1 MKKQLFTAIAM
12 LSAFNMAFAQ
22 NEDDVLK
29 YTNTFIPG
37 TARSQGAAG
46 AFGSIGSDFSST
58 AINPAG
64 LGLYRRNEVVF
75 GTAITANQSNT
86 KFFGSNGDDRRT
98 NFNIPTWGMV
108 FTKVFSDLGEDRKV
122 GLVSVSIGAGMNRVS
137 SYQSNVYF
145 NGTNTTSSILDYF
158 KRDANGNNVNNFGDA
173 TYRNSPGAIAW
184 GQYLLDTSGTATNYR
199 SLIDGTSNFQLKQ
212 TQQQNIRGAANEY
225 NISSGINLSNIV
237 YLGAGLII
245 SQAYS
250 ESVTTFT
257 ETDQNNSVPDYTSVT
272 FKQKVKSDGSGVSG
286 RFGIIVRPVDF
297 LKLGFGVQTPGRLN
311 MRDDYSY
318 EMGSVNTNPGNT
330 TGNPSAYYKPGT
342 NDFINYQVIMPGR
355 LTGSASVTIPSMGF
369 VSVDY
374 ESIDYSNGKIKSDN
388 FSFDDVNNRVSNN
401 MKRAGNLRIGAE
413 FKIADYYR
421 LRGGYAVYESPYKN
435 TGGVD
440 LNRYAITGGFGLV
453 VDRVF
458 VDFAVVSS
466 YGKQYIS
473 PYTTGDASRPTPTA
487 ENNYNIYNFVLSGGI
502 RF

>member
-12 LSAFNMAFAQ
+12 LVAFNMAFAQ

-37 TARSQGAAG
+37 TARSQGIAG
-46 AFGSIGSDFSST
+46 AFGAVGADFSST
-58 AINPAG
+58 MINPAG
-64 LGLYRRNEVVF
+64 LGLYRRNEAVF
-75 GTAITANQSNT
+75 GTAITVNQSNT
-86 KFFGSNGDDRRT
+86 KYLGSNGDDRRT
-98 NFNIPTWGMV
+98 NFNIPTWGIV
-108 FTKVFSDLGEDRKV
+108 GTKVFSELGEDRKV
-122 GLVSVSIGAGMNRVS
+122 GLVSISIGAGMNRVA

-145 NGTNTTSSILDYF
+145 NGTNTSSSILDYF
-158 KRDANGNNVNNFGDA
+158 KRDANGNNVNSFGDN

-199 SLIDGTSNFQLKQ
+199 SLIDGVSGYQLKQ
-212 TQQQNIRGAANEY
+212 TQQQNIRGGANEY
-225 NISSGINLSNIV
+225 NISSGINLSNMV
-237 YLGAGLII
+237 YLGAGLVITH
-245 SQAYS
+245 AYS
-250 ESVTTFT
+250 ESNTMFT
-257 ETDQNNSVPDYTSVT
+257 ETALNGSVPNYTSVT
-272 FKQKVKSDGSGVSG
+272 FKQYVHSSGSGVSG
-286 RFGIIVRPVDF
+286 RFGIIVRPIDF
-297 LKLGFGVQTPGRLN
+297 LKLGFAAQTPGRLN

-318 EMGSVNTNPGNT
+318 EMSSVNYANP
-330 TGNPSAYYKPGT
+330 NPYKPGT
-342 NDFINYQVIMPGR
+342 NDYINYQVIMPGR
-355 LTGSASVTIPSMGF
+355 LTGSAAITIPSIGF

-374 ESIDYSNGKIKSDN
+374 ESIDYSHGKIKSDN

-413 FKIADYYR
+413 VKIADYYR
-421 LRGGYAVYESPYKN
+421 LRGGYAMYESPYKN

-440 LNRYAITGGFGLV
+440 LNRYAITGGVGFV

-466 YGKQYIS
+466 YGKQYIT
-473 PYTTGDASRPTPTA
+473 PYTTGDASRPSPTA